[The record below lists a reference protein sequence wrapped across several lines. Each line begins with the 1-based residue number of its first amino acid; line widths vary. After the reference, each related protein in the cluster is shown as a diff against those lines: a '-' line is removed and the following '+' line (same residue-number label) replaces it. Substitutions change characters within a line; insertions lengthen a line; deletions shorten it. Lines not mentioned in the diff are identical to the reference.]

1 MELKRSNCAVCIPI
15 CGANSLLWF
24 EQTRRQ
30 RSVLALIEQN
40 INKRVVQCLDIE
52 AQMALREHSLCC
64 SERDAR
70 VRRPIFCNVVRCI
83 DEQIRCV
90 FAD

>member
-40 INKRVVQCLDIE
+40 INKRVVQCLDIKTE
-52 AQMALREHSLCC
+52 RAIAEHSLCC